1 MNWEAMNEQNADWNH
16 KHIKYL
22 QIISVT
28 CLGKIISFF
37 SKHVDTHSAW
47 LDFILTTWF
56 DYLTDVDE
64 STIKC

>member
-1 MNWEAMNEQNADWNH
+1 MNEQNADWNH

-28 CLGKIISFF
+28 CLEKKGEIIFP
-37 SKHVDTHSAW
+37 KHVDTHSAW
-47 LDFILTTWF
+47 LNFILTTWF
-56 DYLTDVDE
+56 DYLTEVDE